1 MQKLQPRD
9 SYRQDKNSEHA
20 VLVLFVCL
28 LMMGGITPSFSQ
40 ERPFKVMCWNVENL
54 FDTKHDSLKNDEEF
68 LPEAMRHWT
77 YSRYQKKLGDIAA
90 VITAVGEWEP
100 PALVGL
106 CEVENEHVLTA
117 LTCFSPLKELGYRYV
132 MTQSDDQR
140 GIDVALLYQRDR
152 FKLLNSRPIS
162 VGRYLKH
169 RPTRDLLHVSGV
181 LLTGD
186 TLDLF
191 ICHLPSRSGGHYRLS
206 EPYRLWV
213 AKKLRS
219 EADRVMHT
227 RRCPQILIMG
237 DFNDY
242 PDNRSITEILQA
254 QIPTAPI
261 EPHGYYH
268 LLAEKVKKQ
277 HTGSYKFQ
285 GEWNLLDH
293 LIVSGTL
300 LNPENSFFT
309 KAEKA
314 KIARLPMLLIEDRTF
329 GGDKP
334 FRTYQGFKYQGGIS
348 DHLPVYVDFTERIA
362 Y

>member
-1 MQKLQPRD
+1 MQKLQPREN
-9 SYRQDKNSEHA
+9 YKEDKNGRQA
-20 VLVLFVCL
+20 VLVFFVCF
-28 LMMGGITPSFSQ
+28 LMMGVTNLSFSQ
-40 ERPFKVMCWNVENL
+40 GQPLRVMCWNVENL

-77 YSRYQKKLGDIAA
+77 YARYQKKLADIAA
-90 VITAVGEWEP
+90 VITAVGQWAP

-106 CEVENEHVLTA
+106 CEVENEQALTA

-132 MTQSDDQR
+132 MTHSDDQR

-152 FKLLNSRPIS
+152 FKLLNSRPIN
-162 VGRYLKH
+162 VGKYPNH
-169 RPTRDLLHVSGV
+169 RPTRDLLHVTGV

-191 ICHLPSRSGGHYRLS
+191 VCHFPSRSGGHYRLS

-213 AKKLRS
+213 ARKLRS

-227 RRCPQILIMG
+227 RHYPQVLIMG

-242 PDNRSITEILQA
+242 PDNRSITEVLQA
-254 QIPTAPI
+254 QIPSDRI
-261 EPHGYYH
+261 EPHAYYH

-300 LNPENSFFT
+300 LNPQSAFFT
-309 KAEKA
+309 KAEQA
-314 KIARLPMLLIEDRTF
+314 EIARLPMLLIEDRAF

-334 FRTYQGFKYQGGIS
+334 FRTYQGVNYQGGIS
-348 DHLPVYVDFTERIA
+348 DHLPVYVDFTEKTA